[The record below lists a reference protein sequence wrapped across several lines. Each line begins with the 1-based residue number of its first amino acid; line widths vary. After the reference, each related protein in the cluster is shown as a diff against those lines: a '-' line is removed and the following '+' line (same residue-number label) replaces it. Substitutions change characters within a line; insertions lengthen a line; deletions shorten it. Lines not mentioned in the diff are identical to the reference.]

1 MIIIMYNVKV
11 SSLFLFFCSVFCE
24 QRDPRPLVF
33 TTLAAKTQ
41 WNIL

>member
-1 MIIIMYNVKV
+1 MYNVKV
-11 SSLFLFFCSVFCE
+11 SSLFFNFVFCE

-33 TTLAAKTQ
+33 TTPAAQTQ